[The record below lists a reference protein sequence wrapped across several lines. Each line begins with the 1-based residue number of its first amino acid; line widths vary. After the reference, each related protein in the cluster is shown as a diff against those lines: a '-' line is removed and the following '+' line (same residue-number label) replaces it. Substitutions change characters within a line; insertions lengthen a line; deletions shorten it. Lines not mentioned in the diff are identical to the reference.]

1 MGVHNFISFL
11 EGAML
16 ICSSTIVFGTLDK
29 PPIESASLVLAL
41 IKQKKTF
48 YSRAHLFSLYPLE
61 LNFGQTVWDKT
72 EVLFGTLGEQLGN
85 LDNPMGNT
93 LRTRGK
99 TIHLPQ
105 KKKNSNSS

>member
-1 MGVHNFISFL
+1 VFTLSLLFWKGPHIDLFITNCLGNIGHS
-11 EGAML
+11 
-16 ICSSTIVFGTLDK
+16 
-29 PPIESASLVLAL
+29 PIESASVDLAL
-41 IKQKKTF
+41 IKQKQAF
-48 YSRAHLFSLYPLE
+48 YSVAHFFSLYSSE

-93 LRTRGK
+93 LRTWEK

-105 KKKNSNSS
+105 KKKKFNFS